1 MDFAGDG
8 RNDALADGRRIY
20 LGAAT
25 CSQPSCNLH
34 YELKSEDIEEFLI
47 SNGFDDIE
55 NIQISVDA
63 VSGRNPGYCF
73 VDFSQRATADR
84 ALNELRASLRG
95 RELKVGPCEPR
106 KKRTGDGRQGFQ
118 RSNDWRGQSGDD
130 GQQFQGGEAR
140 DNRPRGFT
148 RSDEVVDES
157 QGKRLYVGGLA
168 KMGDPEQNTQEII
181 DIFTGFN
188 PSNIGK
194 RIAPHES
201 ARSPAGTYYYCFV
214 DFETKEEAEAAMQA
228 LDGAQYDGGLLKVS
242 LAKRTERQFNRPNA
256 TSDRNGGQGR
266 GWRSNNMQTRTE
278 GGAAA
283 ARAMGSNN
291 WRKRDGE

>member
-1 MDFAGDG
+1 MDFAADG

-20 LGAAT
+20 LG
-25 CSQPSCNLH
+25 NLH
-34 YELKSEDIEEFLI
+34 YELRSEDIEEFLI
-47 SNGFDDIE
+47 ANGFDDIE

-63 VSGRNPGYCF
+63 ASGRNPGYCF
-73 VDFSQRATADR
+73 VDFAQRATAER
-84 ALNELRASLRG
+84 ALNELTASLRG

-118 RSNDWRGQSGDD
+118 RTNDWRGPAGDD

-140 DNRPRGFT
+140 EQRPRGFN

-168 KMGDPEQNTQEII
+168 KMGDPEQNTQEIV

-188 PSNIGK
+188 PSQIGK
-194 RIAPHES
+194 RITPHES

-242 LAKRTERQFNRPNA
+242 LAKRTDRQPTRPNA
-256 TSDRNGGQGR
+256 TSDRSGGQGR
-266 GWRSNNMQTRTE
+266 GWRANNPRPE
-278 GGAAA
+278 GASAA

-291 WRKRDGE
+291 WRKRDAE